1 MTENGQTPER
11 PKIDAR
17 LLTPRDMARA
27 KVALAEVLDGRS
39 PYDMVEGEVDDAV
52 PFTIWC
58 LKSRAN
64 PAFTWEEA
72 LDTPFLGD
80 FEPVSPPPIPP
91 PDASGSSPGKNG
103 GSKPKAK
110 PAAPDPARSSAS
122 TSG

>member
-1 MTENGQTPER
+1 MSENGQIPER
-11 PKIDAR
+11 QKIDAR

-27 KVALAEVLDGRS
+27 KVALAEMLDGRS
-39 PYDMVEGEVDDAV
+39 PYDMVEGDVEDAV

-64 PAFTWEEA
+64 PAFTWEDA

-80 FEPVSPPPIPP
+80 FDPVSPPQTPP
-91 PDASGSSPGKNG
+91 PDASGSSPARNG
-103 GSKPKAK
+103 GSRPKTK
-110 PAAPDPARSSAS
+110 PAAPEPAPSSAS